1 MLTMERGFEYDIALA
16 GSQIPNKVEST
27 SAAGN
32 NFVVVGF
39 FCFCSFLDY
48 CCFRWFGVMIRMQA
62 LFCQSI
68 PIILCIYAMNLE
80 K

>member
-16 GSQIPNKVEST
+16 GSLIPKKVEST

-39 FCFCSFLDY
+39 FFVFVVFLDY
-48 CCFRWFGVMIRMQA
+48 CCFR
-62 LFCQSI
+62 
-68 PIILCIYAMNLE
+68 
-80 K
+80 